1 MAMSPPASGPPDHGI
16 PPGSA
21 ALPADDELL
30 ACGRSV
36 ELLWE
41 SWDDGTVADDPHVAG
56 CPHCA
61 AALDG
66 LRVLD
71 EFAREADATERGAIG
86 HVRAG
91 HAPARHGAAHRTPTH
106 HGHGGAA
113 GHGGHGPGVP
123 GPGDDVLPGYSEPG
137 AVGTFDAGASPAAG
151 DRSAAPADA
160 ARAP

>member
-16 PPGSA
+16 PPRSA

-36 ELLWE
+36 EQLWE
-41 SWDDGTVADDPHVAG
+41 SWDDGTVTGDPHVAG

-71 EFAREADATERGAIG
+71 EFAREAEAAEHGAVG
-86 HVRAG
+86 PLRTGPGADGFEPALHR
-91 HAPARHGAAHRTPTH
+91 PARRLAAHE
-106 HGHGGAA
+106 A
-113 GHGGHGPGVP
+113 HGPG
-123 GPGDDVLPGYSEPG
+123 
-137 AVGTFDAGASPAAG
+137 
-151 DRSAAPADA
+151 
-160 ARAP
+160 

>member
-41 SWDDGTVADDPHVAG
+41 SWDDGTVAEDPHVAG

-71 EFAREADATERGAIG
+71 DFAREAEAADHGAIG
-86 HVRAG
+86 RLRAG
-91 HAPARHGAAHRTPTH
+91 PGADRYEPAVHRTAGHGAARDAWVRGTAP
-106 HGHGGAA
+106 GRPRRWPSGACRRR
-113 GHGGHGPGVP
+113 PRSSTIP
-123 GPGDDVLPGYSEPG
+123 
-137 AVGTFDAGASPAAG
+137 AS
-151 DRSAAPADA
+151 R
-160 ARAP
+160 